1 MNPENPHQARCM
13 LAHRWSTTGPACL
26 AIALLLVLAALAMTT
41 RLASGTIDAN
51 RPGPTRVLPL
61 ANATYGGG
69 SDPSRTQD
77 TVALVSWRTNASRSA
92 LTLWIDVEDFSCRS
106 DSEALFVVPRVVIT
120 ARGTFSVAGAFRGW
134 SASSTATV
142 RASISGHFVRPD
154 LATGTIEVANGTCT
168 SALLTYFT
176 GDPAASNGSGVRRA
190 GGLYVGYFSQRSTRA
205 DVQLPFVFRLSSP
218 GVTASGRALAG
229 AAARVNLL
237 GPASQA
243 CSRLDHFDQIW
254 FDHPMSG
261 TSFSDGEHFSLTT
274 NSSAIATTT
283 ITWSGAFGAPAV
295 EGSWQETSDL
305 VSASRVTATCRTG
318 VLHWQAIGAPG

>member
-120 ARGTFSVAGAFRGW
+120 ARGTFSVAGAFADGPPRAQPRCGLRSRVILCVPTSRREPSRW
-134 SASSTATV
+134 PTAHVPALCSPTSPVTPPPATAQVFAAPGVFTSAISRSARRELTYSCPSCSASPR
-142 RASISGHFVRPD
+142 RASP
-154 LATGTIEVANGTCT
+154 
-168 SALLTYFT
+168 
-176 GDPAASNGSGVRRA
+176 PAAGPSPAQPPGSTCSDRHLRRA
-190 GGLYVGYFSQRSTRA
+190 RGSTTSIRSGSTTRCLGPHSA
-205 DVQLPFVFRLSSP
+205 
-218 GVTASGRALAG
+218 TAS
-229 AAARVNLL
+229 
-237 GPASQA
+237 
-243 CSRLDHFDQIW
+243 
-254 FDHPMSG
+254 
-261 TSFSDGEHFSLTT
+261 TS
-274 NSSAIATTT
+274 
-283 ITWSGAFGAPAV
+283 P
-295 EGSWQETSDL
+295 
-305 VSASRVTATCRTG
+305 
-318 VLHWQAIGAPG
+318 